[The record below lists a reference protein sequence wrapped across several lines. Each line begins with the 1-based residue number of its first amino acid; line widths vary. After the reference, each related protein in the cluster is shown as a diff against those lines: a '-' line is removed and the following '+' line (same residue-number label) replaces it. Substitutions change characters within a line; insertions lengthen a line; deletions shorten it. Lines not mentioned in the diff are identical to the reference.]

1 MELVGLFPT
10 NINLKKIKGN
20 MSKNIE
26 IMNEQRLSKE
36 TETKPYGYTVLGTV
50 FWEPEFYA
58 DIDENAEDGDYLR
71 EQQCCT
77 SCGAHTGYLPGYYW
91 IEDNDFCP
99 KCRADASE
107 EKWSDEVKRIMER
120 NELPEDEINETVNAL
135 LECGL

>member
-1 MELVGLFPT
+1 
-10 NINLKKIKGN
+10 

-26 IMNEQRLSKE
+26 TMNEQKLSKE
-36 TETKPYGYTVLGTV
+36 TETKPDGYTVLGV
-50 FWEPEFYA
+50 VSWEPEFYA
-58 DIDENAEDGDYLR
+58 DIDDNAEDGDYLR

-77 SCGAHTGYLPGYYW
+77 SCGAHIGYLSGYYW
-91 IEDNDFCP
+91 IEDSDSCP
-99 KCRADASE
+99 KCRADAKE